1 MNKIKVI
8 KKGAARE
15 PDNRFNSVEE
25 KSPPESKGRDAI
37 KTVESWVADWRAR
50 TESETRRAFAELTSL
65 KLRNSNPV

>member
-15 PDNRFNSVEE
+15 SDNRFNSVEE

-50 TESETRRAFAELTSL
+50 TESETHCAFAALSGL
-65 KLRNSNPV
+65 KFSDSNPA